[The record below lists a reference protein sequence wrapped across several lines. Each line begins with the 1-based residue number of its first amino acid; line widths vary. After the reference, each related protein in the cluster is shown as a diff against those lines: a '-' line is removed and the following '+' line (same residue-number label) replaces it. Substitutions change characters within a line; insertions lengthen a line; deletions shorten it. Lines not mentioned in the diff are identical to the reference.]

1 MKNFTEGISKTTV
14 LLIFFVIASAIVA
27 NAQTNKDLP
36 PAWTTSKDV
45 QRIANKRL
53 FTDAR
58 LRQSHIKAKSIAPTW
73 MISKRVGK
81 PARKEKLAENNL
93 KSSGT
98 PSWIISKGVQRMGR
112 E

>member
-1 MKNFTEGISKTTV
+1 MRNFTVGISTTTV
-14 LLIFFVIASAIVA
+14 FFIFFFMASAVVV
-27 NAQTNKDLP
+27 NAQTKSDLP
-36 PAWTTSKDV
+36 PAWRTSKDV

-73 MISKRVGK
+73 MISKRVGQ

-98 PSWIISKGVQRMGR
+98 PSWIISKGVQRLGR